1 MVMQRSI
8 FLLIAAVSLAGIVW
22 LLVRTQASAPE
33 PTALPPPVNEAA
45 PPQPTSAPIATPG
58 TDDAATGPASTI
70 DTGADQPPAEPL
82 PALADSDGFIAAA
95 LGTVIDQP
103 ALRELFNLDQLAR
116 RLVVAIDSLPR
127 TRLPQQLRLIEPPSA
142 HFQIAVR
149 DGETFI
155 ADTNAARYERYV
167 TLIEAADV
175 SQVVALYRRL
185 YPLLQQAY
193 AGIAPPNAAFHQR
206 VLEALDDLLAAA
218 PVAEPVRLVQP
229 KVFYEFADPE
239 VQARSYGQR
248 LLARIGAANATRIQP
263 KLREL
268 RAALR

>member
-1 MVMQRSI
+1 MQRSI
-8 FLLIAAVSLAGIVW
+8 FLLIAAISVAGIAW
-22 LLVRTQASAPE
+22 LVARNQAPAPE
-33 PTALPPPVNEAA
+33 PTVLPPPVNSTAA
-45 PPQPTSAPIATPG
+45 PQPTATAIDAPATND
-58 TDDAATGPASTI
+58 TADGPASISET
-70 DTGADQPPAEPL
+70 AEDQPPAEPL
-82 PALADSDGFIAAA
+82 PALTESDGFIAAA
-95 LGTVIDQP
+95 LGTVIEQP

-127 TRLPQQLRLIEPPSA
+127 ARMPQQLRLIEPPSA
-142 HFQIAVR
+142 RFQIAIR

-155 ADTNAARYERYV
+155 ADTNAARYERHV
-167 TLIEAADV
+167 ALIEAADV
-175 SQVVALYRRL
+175 TQVVALYRRL
-185 YPLLQQAY
+185 YPLLQQGY
-193 AGIAPPNAAFHQR
+193 AGIAPPNASFHQR

-248 LLARIGAANATRIQP
+248 LLARIGTANTARIKP
-263 KLREL
+263 KLQEL